1 MSVGRVTRLAILGD
15 VHDHQPRLTRVLD
28 WLVAEVPPLD
38 AVLLVGDIAGN
49 PSWALRAHPAELE
62 RMRSDVAR
70 IVDQVEEATGAP
82 VCFVPGNHDPR
93 DLPLP
98 QNVDRRSATLGDGP
112 LRVWGVGGAGPGR
125 WGLPYEWA
133 EEEVAALVVP
143 PCDVLLAHAP
153 PRGTTLD
160 RLLGSDTALGSAA
173 IRGHVLRH
181 HGLFC
186 CGHIHEGF
194 GAEVLGDA
202 LCVNAGG
209 LGEPHGA
216 AQVALVEAR
225 PDGALGTGWD
235 ARLVNLDAG
244 TEVQVRHRSSPAADA
259 RLP

>member
-1 MSVGRVTRLAILGD
+1 
-15 VHDHQPRLTRVLD
+15 
-28 WLVAEVPPLD
+28 
-38 AVLLVGDIAGN
+38 
-49 PSWALRAHPAELE
+49 
-62 RMRSDVAR
+62 MRRSASS
-70 IVDQVEEATGAP
+70 
-82 VCFVPGNHDPR
+82 PGTTTP

-98 QNVDRRSATLGDGP
+98 QNVDRRSATLADGP

-143 PCDVLLAHAP
+143 PATSSGPRPAP
-153 PRGTTLD
+153 GTTLD
-160 RLLGSDTALGSAA
+160 RLLGSDTALGSA

-209 LGEPHGA
+209 IGEPHGA
-216 AQVALVEAR
+216 AQVALIEAR
-225 PDGALGTGWD
+225 PEARTDGWHAGW
-235 ARLVNLDAG
+235 
-244 TEVQVRHRSSPAADA
+244 
-259 RLP
+259 

>member
-15 VHDHQPRLTRVLD
+15 VHDHQPRLTRVLA
-28 WLVAEVPPLD
+28 WLAAEVPLLD

-49 PSWALRAHPAELE
+49 PPGRCGRTRRAGADAGGRGAHHRPG
-62 RMRSDVAR
+62 RG
-70 IVDQVEEATGAP
+70 ATGAP
-82 VCFVPGNHDPR
+82 VASSPGTTTR

-98 QNVDRRSATLGDGP
+98 QNVDRRSATLADGP

-209 LGEPHGA
+209 IGEPHGA
-216 AQVALVEAR
+216 AQVALIEAR
-225 PDGALGTGWD
+225 PEGAHDGWH
-235 ARLVNLDAG
+235 ARLVNLDAD
-244 TEVQVRHRSSPAADA
+244 TEVQVRHRSAPAAHA
-259 RLP
+259 LLP